1 VIRAAVERV
10 LRDPAFAASA
20 RRLASAF
27 VEERPAERAPSALEI
42 VAGHTG
48 SRSTMPRLAPASEVV
63 PPG

>member
-20 RRLASAF
+20 RRLAAAF
-27 VEERPAERAPSALEI
+27 TQGRPAERAPNTLEV